1 MISTL
6 NRDQQCLMWSSFFS
20 VGMLTVLSDG
30 GQFRTSL
37 ECSTL
42 LVLFPLSLL
51 TILSCLSLTGVL
63 GFTYFPN
70 GILLISYSSF
80 KSYCVAAVS
89 ASSVMSWTN
98 CFLSFLALFFN
109 LFVGFAIFFFNSSFC
124 WASLFVDFL
133 HLEYIITEYII

>member
-1 MISTL
+1 
-6 NRDQQCLMWSSFFS
+6 MWSSFFS
-20 VGMLTVLSDG
+20 VGMLAVLSDG

-37 ECSTL
+37 ECSTH

-51 TILSCLSLTGVL
+51 AILPCLSLTGVL
-63 GFTYFPN
+63 VFTYFPN
-70 GILLISYSSF
+70 GVLLISYSFF
-80 KSYCVAAVS
+80 KSYCLAAVS

-98 CFLSFLALFFN
+98 CFPSFLALFLN
-109 LFVGFAIFFFNSSFC
+109 CLSALLYSFFFNSSFC

>member
-1 MISTL
+1 
-6 NRDQQCLMWSSFFS
+6 MWSSFFS
-20 VGMLTVLSDG
+20 VGMLAVLSDG

-37 ECSTL
+37 ECSTH

-51 TILSCLSLTGVL
+51 AILPCLSLTGVL
-63 GFTYFPN
+63 VFTYFPN

-80 KSYCVAAVS
+80 KSYCLAAVS